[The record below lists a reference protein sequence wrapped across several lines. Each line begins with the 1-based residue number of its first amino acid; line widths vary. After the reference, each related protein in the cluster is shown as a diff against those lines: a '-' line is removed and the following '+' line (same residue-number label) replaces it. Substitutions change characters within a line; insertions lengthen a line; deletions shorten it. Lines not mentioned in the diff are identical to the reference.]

1 MIVFEQ
7 VCTVIIV
14 IIIIIRC
21 ELDNPPG
28 GLHTSTM
35 FIFATFI
42 FALQNNRS
50 KYSVRV
56 GGIADQTIQR
66 RVFRISRSPLSRHAA
81 KIPAHIY

>member
-1 MIVFEQ
+1 MKMPKYHSLYSRTITMIVFEQ

-14 IIIIIRC
+14 IIIIRC
-21 ELDNPPG
+21 ELNNPPG
-28 GLHTSTM
+28 GLHTSAM

-56 GGIADQTIQR
+56 GE
-66 RVFRISRSPLSRHAA
+66 
-81 KIPAHIY
+81 